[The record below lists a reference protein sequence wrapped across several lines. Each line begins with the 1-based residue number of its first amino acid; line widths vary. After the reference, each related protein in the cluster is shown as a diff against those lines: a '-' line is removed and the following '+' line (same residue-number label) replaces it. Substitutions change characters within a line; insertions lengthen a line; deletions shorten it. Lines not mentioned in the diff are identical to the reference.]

1 MIVRRIL
8 FVAIG
13 SLGDVD
19 PYLAI
24 AQVLIRRGHR
34 ATIASLERH
43 ERAIRSAGVE
53 FARAQPDCQPGSP
66 EDPIRK
72 AFAEPEH
79 ALRGLVRELVLD
91 HLDASFAAALP
102 LVRTHDM
109 AVLHPSAVG
118 ARLAA
123 ETLQRPWLGTVISP
137 SAVRSARAPSVQTLP
152 IQLRGAAPS
161 AVNNY
166 FAELMMPWHAARA
179 RIGLP
184 PKPARFM
191 AIAPLGTLGLFS
203 RHFAADP
210 GDWPQDL
217 SIVGFCRHVPETDPD
232 EWQRGLA
239 FLSAGP
245 PPVIFTQGSHSPSLG
260 NRFFRASLFAA
271 RQHGLR
277 ALLIGRTAA
286 ELEVAEGPELACF
299 ARLPYGLAFPHARAV
314 VTHAGIGTLARAIE
328 AGKPILAVPSAVL
341 DQPDNAYRA
350 NRLGVAAVLPL
361 SHYDDRRAAAALA
374 HLLDEPR
381 YGRAAGRVGAAM
393 AQDGDGATA
402 TADAILAAIDRR
414 PPRPGMGRT

>member
-1 MIVRRIL
+1 MIVRRVL

-24 AQVLIRRGHR
+24 AQALIRRGHR
-34 ATIASLERH
+34 ATIASLDRH
-43 ERAIRSAGVE
+43 ERAIRSVGAE
-53 FARAQPDCQPGSP
+53 FAHAQPDCLPDSP
-66 EDPIRK
+66 EDLIRK
-72 AFAEPEH
+72 AFSEPGQ
-79 ALRGLVRELVLD
+79 ALRALVRELVLD
-91 HLDASFAAALP
+91 QLDASFAAALP
-102 LVRTHDM
+102 LVRTHDI

-118 ARLAA
+118 AGLAA

-137 SAVRSARAPSVQTLP
+137 SALRSTRAPSVQPLP
-152 IQLRGAAPS
+152 IQLRGASPS
-161 AVNNY
+161 AVNSY

-184 PKPARFM
+184 PRPARFM

-217 SIVGFCRHVPETDPD
+217 SIVGFCRHVPDADPD
-232 EWQRGLA
+232 EWRRALA

-260 NRFFRASLFAA
+260 DRFFRASLQAA

-277 ALLIGRTAA
+277 ALLIGRTAT
-286 ELEVAEGPELACF
+286 ELGVAEGTQFACF
-299 ARLPYGLAFPHARAV
+299 ARLPYGLAFLHARAV
-314 VTHAGIGTLARAIE
+314 VTHAGMGTLARAIE
-328 AGKPILAVPSAVL
+328 AGRPILAVPSAVL

-350 NRLGVAAVLPL
+350 NRLGVAPVLPL
-361 SHYDDRRAAAALA
+361 SRYDDRNAAAALA
-374 HLLDEPR
+374 HLLGEPR
-381 YGRAAGRVGAAM
+381 YGEAARRMCAAM

-402 TADAILAAIDRR
+402 AADAILAAIDRR
-414 PPRPGMGRT
+414 PPRLGMGRA